1 VNSSNLTEVRTLK
14 PLALVFLWVIVLVS
28 ISLIIQFGLL
38 SRPTM
43 SWLVR
48 GLSLPDLM
56 FHIIAFTSLA
66 MPAFLL
72 FRPMIKAA
80 VGIFVMGVGL
90 ELAQWVTKLG
100 EGSVIDLAANATGI
114 ALTALVIVLLKR
126 LDFALLRPLLGSAT

>member
-1 VNSSNLTEVRTLK
+1 MNSSSLTEVRTLK
-14 PLALVFLWVIVLVS
+14 PVAIVFVWAVVLLS
-28 ISLIIQFGLL
+28 IGIIILFGLL
-38 SRPTM
+38 TRPTM
-43 SWLVR
+43 AWLSR
-48 GLSLPDLM
+48 ELLLPDLLL
-56 FHIIAFTSLA
+56 HIIAFTSLA

-114 ALTALVIVLLKR
+114 ALAGLVIVLLKR
-126 LDFALLRPLLGSAT
+126 LDFVLLRPLLGGAI